1 VKPALQPGTILR
13 YYAEMKPESPIFSID
28 EHGWLQPAVHHPS
41 PNFNQRPSDT
51 TIDLLVIHNISLPPG
66 EFGGDYIARFF
77 CNTLDCSQHPALLDL
92 QDVKVSAHLLIDRN
106 GITSQFVSFN
116 ERAWH
121 AGVSA
126 FDGRENCNDFSIG
139 IELEGTDDQPYTAQQ
154 YSCLAMIS
162 RLLIQQY
169 PAILPSRIVGHSA
182 IAPGRKTDPGPAFDW
197 QYFFALLA

>member
-1 VKPALQPGTILR
+1 
-13 YYAEMKPESPIFSID
+13 MKPESPIFSID